1 MERDI
6 FITDLHSTW
15 IIKSSCSSKKVL
27 SPISYSFT
35 RFEFELNH
43 QILELSIS
51 KF

>member
-1 MERDI
+1 MERNI
-6 FITDLHSTW
+6 FITDLHSW